1 MPTKTKREKLAI
13 SFFQNA
19 GEDIRQNITILAELQ
34 NLIPPLA
41 EEEFE
46 QLKQNILTNG
56 CREPLILWR
65 RDGQSVLVDGHN
77 RYRICTE
84 NNVAF
89 EFMFYDFDSLDHAKD
104 WMLANQLGR
113 RNLTALQQSYLRGK
127 RYANEK
133 QAHGGLRVT
142 RDRAAPTATQL
153 AQEYGVNEKT
163 VRRDEQFAL
172 GLDKLTKDDDSLR
185 WKILKG
191 QVKAGKKTIADLA
204 EAPAAH
210 LRRLNRKLAGTPV
223 DDTPDLDLAVKQF
236 RLAEQ
241 TAGRHSAGRHS
252 ADDTQPVITPTLA
265 SLKKQITTT
274 TTRAIRTG
282 DPTNVARLR
291 QLVDQLEQAL
301 Q

>member
-13 SFFQNA
+13 SLFQNT
-19 GEDIRQNITILAELQ
+19 GEDIRQNITILPELQ

-46 QLKQNILTNG
+46 QLKQNILANG
-56 CREPLILWR
+56 CREPVILWR

-84 NNVAF
+84 NNAAF

-133 QAHGGLRVT
+133 QAHGGLRIS
-142 RDRAAPTATQL
+142 RDASDASANSLPQATPTASQL

-163 VRRDEQFAL
+163 IRRDEQFAL
-172 GLDKLTKDDDSLR
+172 GLEKLTKDNEPFR
-185 WKILKG
+185 WQILNG
-191 QVKAGKKTIADLA
+191 QAKASKKTIADLA
-204 EAPAAH
+204 EAPATH
-210 LRRLNRKLAGTPV
+210 LRRLNRKLA
-223 DDTPDLDLAVKQF
+223 DTANTEIPNVDLAVKQF
-236 RLAEQ
+236 RLADQ
-241 TAGRHSAGRHS
+241 TV
-252 ADDTQPVITPTLA
+252 DDTQPVITPTLS

-274 TTRAIRTG
+274 TSRAVRTR
-282 DPTNVARLR
+282 DPATITELR
-291 QLVDQLEQAL
+291 QLIDQLERAL
-301 Q
+301 R